1 MKSYFTLFSA
11 SAETQYASGALPL
24 MSLARQNV
32 GVRFLTAPAQGDTAN
47 TGNQVVVQRTKRVK
61 AVDAPAHTGK
71 AGTDAIAL
79 LDTAQKI
86 DWETIGTKTSIKR
99 SLLIATLPNVEYD
112 ILEDASAYEKPIAEM
127 TTNRLFEAEEKALKS
142 VISSVTATDLDV
154 TADAKTVEAIEA
166 KVEELQL
173 LVDDFKAYS
182 YGIVVLVHP
191 TIARKFAKIQGQ
203 SYYQGTNTFPEGFNN
218 GFRYNGVD
226 YFVNPLMN
234 AVEVATGK
242 VAGAIVMDKEAYA
255 NQGVETGM
263 SQINQVIGDTRF
275 VGHTYRELDIVVDK
289 ARIAVLQIST
299 SNRSLL
305 VNEVKASA

>member
-1 MKSYFTLFSA
+1 MAKSYFTLFSQ

-24 MSLARQNV
+24 MSLARQNQ
-32 GVRFLTAPAQGDTAN
+32 GVRFLVAPAQGDTAN

-86 DWETIGTKTSIKR
+86 DWDTVGTKTSTKR
-99 SLLIATLPNVEYD
+99 SLLVATLPNVEYD
-112 ILEDASAYEKPIAEM
+112 ILEDAEAYQKPINEM

-142 VISSVTATDLDV
+142 VISSTTPVALDI
-154 TADAKTVEAIEA
+154 TTDAKTVEAIEA
-166 KVEELQL
+166 EVEKLQL
-173 LVDDFKAYS
+173 LVDEFKAYS

-234 AVEVATGK
+234 AIETTAGK

-255 NQGVETGM
+255 NQGVENGIT
-263 SQINQVIGDTRF
+263 QINQVIGDTRF

-289 ARIAVLQIST
+289 ARITVMEFAT
-299 SNRSLL
+299 TKGKL
-305 VNEVKASA
+305 VNEA